1 MREKIQQLDIEGR
14 HGHDAIFEAS
24 YLNDIPTAL
33 AEWNASRVLLVVST
47 SLDTKSSVIHA
58 LEQHLSNYQVYKKVG
73 VGSHSPYSDIIDI
86 AHRVQE
92 NDIQAVVSIGSG
104 SYSDA
109 CKIAVMLSATLP
121 AGFGADDMEALVDQE
136 RGLAGPDT
144 VRAPV
149 AKLICVPT
157 SLSAGEWN
165 AYASG
170 TNAQGKKQHF
180 MHPKGAPSLILMDPT
195 VARTTPSHLWLASG
209 MRAVDHFVE
218 SLCSGKCHEEA
229 EAHIKKG
236 LPLLVRGLK
245 EYRDGQEDG
254 KEDELLKGIAE
265 SQRGSRDALIPFIK
279 WKIPMGA
286 SHAIGHQLGSVAGV
300 QHGVTSCIL
309 LPPTLQ
315 FTVDKTKRAQQAI
328 LQIFNEVLG
337 MQETEA
343 ADVVHRFV
351 KLLGLPSRLSEVN
364 VTQEEQLHKIAE
376 LTLTDALAHNKALP
390 DKEGILQILDMA
402 R

>member
-1 MREKIQQLDIEGR
+1 MRERIQQLDNPGR
-14 HGHDAIFEAS
+14 QGHDAIFEAS
-24 YLNDIPTAL
+24 YLDDIPTAL
-33 AEWNASRVLLVVST
+33 TEWKASRVLLVVST
-47 SLDTKSSVIHA
+47 SLDTKSSVIRD
-58 LEQHLSNYQVYKKVG
+58 LEERLSDYQIYKKVG
-73 VGSHSPYSDIIDI
+73 VGSHSPYNDIIDI
-86 AHRVQE
+86 AHTVQDH
-92 NDIQAVVSIGSG
+92 DIQAVVSIGSG

-121 AGFGADDMEALVDQE
+121 AGFGADEMEALVDQE
-136 RGLAGPDT
+136 RGLAGPET
-144 VRAPV
+144 VKAPV
-149 AKLICVPT
+149 TKLICVPT

-165 AYASG
+165 AIASG

-180 MHPKGAPSLILMDPT
+180 GHPEGAPSLILMDPQ

-218 SLCSGKCHEEA
+218 SLCSAECDEEA
-229 EAHIKKG
+229 ATHIQKG
-236 LPLLVRGLK
+236 LPLLLRGLK
-245 EYRDGQEDG
+245 EYHDGQEG
-254 KEDELLKGIAE
+254 GNEDELLKGIAE
-265 SQRGSRDALIPFIK
+265 SQRGSRDALIPFLK

-309 LPPTLQ
+309 LPPTLRY
-315 FTVDKTKRAQQAI
+315 TRDKTKAAQEI
-328 LQIFNEVLG
+328 VLSIFNEVLG
-337 MQETEA
+337 TQEREA
-343 ADVVHRFV
+343 ADAVRRFV
-351 KLLGLPSRLSEVN
+351 QLLGLPSRLSEVD
-364 VTQEEQLHKIAE
+364 VTQDEQLHKIAE

>member
-1 MREKIQQLDIEGR
+1 MRERIQQLDIEGR

-24 YLNDIPTAL
+24 YLDDIPAAL
-33 AEWNASRVLLVVST
+33 TEWKASRILLVVST
-47 SLDTKSSVIHA
+47 SLDTKSSVIRD
-58 LEQHLSNYQVYKKVG
+58 LEQDLSNYQVYKKVG
-73 VGSHSPYSDIIDI
+73 VGNHSPYSDIIDI
-86 AHRVQE
+86 AHRVQDH
-92 NDIQAVVSIGSG
+92 DIQAVVSIGSG

-121 AGFGADDMEALVDQE
+121 SGFGEDEMEALVDQK

-144 VRAPV
+144 VKAP
-149 AKLICVPT
+149 ATKLICVPT

-165 AYASG
+165 SYASG
-170 TNAQGKKQHF
+170 TNATGKKQHF
-180 MHPKGAPSLILMDPT
+180 MHPEGAPSLILMDPT

-218 SLCSGKCHEEA
+218 SLCRAECHGEA
-229 EAHIKKG
+229 ATHIKKG

-245 EYRDGQEDG
+245 EYHEGQEG
-254 KEDELLKGIAE
+254 GNEDELLKGIAE

-309 LPPTLQ
+309 LPPTLR
-315 FTVDKTKRAQQAI
+315 FTLNETKAAQEAI

-337 MQETEA
+337 WHETEA
-343 ADVVHRFV
+343 ADAVHRFV
-351 KLLGLPSRLSEVN
+351 KLLGLPSQLSEVG

-390 DKEGILQILDMA
+390 DKEGILQILNMA
-402 R
+402 K